1 MHCDNNWFEIWYQPK
16 IDLKR
21 KCLAGAEA
29 LARIHHPQLGI
40 LLPGSFL
47 PDVDEDSI
55 AELAQHALLA
65 TLCDWTMF
73 DEAGFNLHLAINVP
87 VGVLLRM
94 PLAALV
100 EEYRPKSEHWP
111 GLILEVTEDQIVRDI
126 ALANE
131 IAAQLRGSGI
141 SIAID
146 DFGAGYS
153 SFSSLRNLPFA
164 ELKIDRSFVRD
175 CATDATN
182 AAICQT
188 AIDLAHR
195 FGSAAVAE
203 GIESQADLQA
213 LMVMGC
219 DFGQGV
225 LIAPPMPKD
234 RFLDLLRQRM
244 NKPRAE
250 PPRLRNP
257 PRDRSAGWRKRPA
270 LRLLESGLDPFRQR
284 RLERV
289 EDHRHHG
296 VIAEDADQ
304 FDRAGVAQDFLHA
317 VEDRR
322 ADALL
327 GVKLLEESVDRHLVF
342 RRGFRR
348 PAGLQRANGLRLH
361 AGLLAEHRMRRPFIL
376 RLPVRGGAKRREF
389 QEPRR
394 HAGFEPQ
401 MAAELLR
408 QFAESRRVQKDR
420 ERPGKL
426 ELAARAG
433 FYGFRQRPLARR

>member
-1 MHCDNNWFEIWYQPK
+1 MRRHKRSQSMSDTDPQNVRTWSGPIEHMAEDERRALIDSMTAEARPRIAITEALRNNWFEIWYQPK

-47 PDVDEDSI
+47 ADVDEESV

-73 DEAGFNLHLAINVP
+73 EEAGFNLHLAINVP
-87 VGVLLRM
+87 VGVLLKL
-94 PLAALV
+94 PIAALV
-100 EEYRPKSEHWP
+100 GEYRPQSQRWP
-111 GLILEVTEDQIVRDI
+111 GLIVEVTEDQIVRDI
-126 ALANE
+126 ALAKE
-131 IAAQLRGSGI
+131 IAAQLRVSGI
-141 SIAID
+141 TIAID

-153 SFSSLRNLPFA
+153 SLSSLRDLPFA
-164 ELKIDRSFVRD
+164 ELKIDRSFVRA

-225 LIAPPMPKD
+225 LIAPPMPKE

-244 NKPRAE
+244 NKPRGANA
-250 PPRLRNP
+250 P
-257 PRDRSAGWRKRPA
+257 
-270 LRLLESGLDPFRQR
+270 
-284 RLERV
+284 
-289 EDHRHHG
+289 
-296 VIAEDADQ
+296 DA
-304 FDRAGVAQDFLHA
+304 AQD
-317 VEDRR
+317 
-322 ADALL
+322 
-327 GVKLLEESVDRHLVF
+327 GPK
-342 RRGFRR
+342 
-348 PAGLQRANGLRLH
+348 
-361 AGLLAEHRMRRPFIL
+361 
-376 RLPVRGGAKRREF
+376 PVG
-389 QEPRR
+389 
-394 HAGFEPQ
+394 
-401 MAAELLR
+401 
-408 QFAESRRVQKDR
+408 RV
-420 ERPGKL
+420 
-426 ELAARAG
+426 A
-433 FYGFRQRPLARR
+433 

>member
-1 MHCDNNWFEIWYQPK
+1 MSESNPDDTRGWSGAIVHMDDDERRALIDSMTSEERPRISITDALRNNWFEIWYQPK

-47 PDVDEDSI
+47 PDVDDDSI
-55 AELAQHALLA
+55 AELAEHALLA

-73 DEAGFNLHLAINVP
+73 EEAGFNLHLAINVP
-87 VGVLLRM
+87 AGVLFRM
-94 PLAALV
+94 PIIELV
-100 EEYRPKSEHWP
+100 AEYRPKSAHWP
-111 GLILEVTEDQIVRDI
+111 GLIIEVTEDQIVRDI

-131 IAAQLRGSGI
+131 VTAQLRGSGI

-164 ELKIDRSFVRD
+164 ELKVDRSFVRD

-219 DFGQGV
+219 DFGQGI

-244 NKPRAE
+244 NKPRTGAA
-250 PPRLRNP
+250 P
-257 PRDRSAGWRKRPA
+257 
-270 LRLLESGLDPFRQR
+270 
-284 RLERV
+284 ER
-289 EDHRHHG
+289 
-296 VIAEDADQ
+296 
-304 FDRAGVAQDFLHA
+304 A
-317 VEDRR
+317 V
-322 ADALL
+322 
-327 GVKLLEESVDRHLVF
+327 
-342 RRGFRR
+342 
-348 PAGLQRANGLRLH
+348 PAG
-361 AGLLAEHRMRRPFIL
+361 
-376 RLPVRGGAKRREF
+376 
-389 QEPRR
+389 
-394 HAGFEPQ
+394 
-401 MAAELLR
+401 
-408 QFAESRRVQKDR
+408 RV
-420 ERPGKL
+420 
-426 ELAARAG
+426 A
-433 FYGFRQRPLARR
+433 